1 MKKAVIAVLLMLFLC
16 GCGGEQSEYL
26 VSSMGFDYKNDL
38 YQVYFETVVVNTE
51 NKNQILKVLSGRGE
65 TIEKATQMIKKQCTR
80 PLLFSHC
87 GVIITNSNMPREKF
101 LEVCD
106 FCYKT
111 EEITLSAY
119 FIKAENPKEIFAIKP
134 ISSVSVGYD
143 IMGILKQN
151 KNYKNR
157 FFEII
162 NSNYKTKLPTISKR
176 EGGLYF
182 NG

>member
-1 MKKAVIAVLLMLFLC
+1 MKKAVIVVLFMLFLC

-26 VSSMGFDYKNDL
+26 VSSMGFEHSDNSYN
-38 YQVYFETVVVNTE
+38 VYFEAVVVNNETTT
-51 NKNQILKVLSGRGE
+51 QSLKLFEAEGD
-65 TIEKATQMIKKQCTR
+65 TIDQAVGKIKKQCAR

-87 GVIITNSNMPREKF
+87 GVIIIDNKMPYKNF

-106 FCYKT
+106 FCYRE

-119 FIKAENPKEIFAIKP
+119 FIKANNPKEILMVKP
-134 ISSVSVGYD
+134 LSSVSVGYD

-151 KNYKNR
+151 SNCKNR

-162 NSNYKTKLPTISKR
+162 NSKYETGLPTISKR